1 MSFYRSTRM
10 NGSLPPLLSPSMC
23 SVSVFPLPMLQI
35 DWERRRIVLCDLID
49 LSAKPVRLVDQFATS
64 IVAIVPLAIA
74 AGAPSQDGVRASSR
88 APSKVEEI
96 SVTTRRRTVRN
107 SMFVWP
113 WLRHLRSCS
122 GRARAL
128 KVSCMPGW
136 GWCWLRSSILD

>member
-64 IVAIVPLAIA
+64 IVAIVPQFATSIVAIV
-74 AGAPSQDGVRASSR
+74 PLNCAS
-88 APSKVEEI
+88 K
-96 SVTTRRRTVRN
+96 TV
-107 SMFVWP
+107 
-113 WLRHLRSCS
+113 WL
-122 GRARAL
+122 
-128 KVSCMPGW
+128 
-136 GWCWLRSSILD
+136 